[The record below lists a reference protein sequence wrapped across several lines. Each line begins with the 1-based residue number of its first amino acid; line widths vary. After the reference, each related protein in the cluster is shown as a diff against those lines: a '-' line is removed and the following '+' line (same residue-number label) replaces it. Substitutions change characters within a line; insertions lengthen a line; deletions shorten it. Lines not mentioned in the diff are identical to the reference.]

1 MEVIMTTYNKLLYN
15 LEKLKL
21 EKIRSYLP
29 TYLDSIKSSDISLID
44 SLLELTQKEIEFKD
58 YRASIANVKIAGFP
72 FERSLEEFDF
82 TFQPSINKNQI
93 MDLATLRFIEYAQNV
108 LFLGSSG
115 VGKTHLAV
123 ALGVK
128 AAKSRYSTY
137 FISCHDLMMKL
148 NRAQMENRLEAQLR
162 HYLKYKVLIIDEIG
176 YLPLDKQ
183 GANLFFQL
191 IAKRYEKKS
200 TIITTN
206 KPFSKW
212 GEVFNDNTLA
222 NAILD
227 RLIHHSHIIKIT
239 GPSYRVKDKLENLSQ
254 DKNGR
259 SVHN

>member
-1 MEVIMTTYNKLLYN
+1 MTTYNKVLNN

-29 TYLDSIKSSDISLID
+29 NYLDMIKDIEVPLID
-44 SLLELTQKEIEFKD
+44 SLNELTQKEIEFKD
-58 YRASIANVKIAGFP
+58 YRASIANVKVAGFP
-72 FERSLEEFDF
+72 FEKELSDFDF

-93 MDLATLRFIEYAQNV
+93 MDLATLRFIEKAENI

-123 ALGVK
+123 SLGIK
-128 AAKSRYSTY
+128 AAQSRYSTY
-137 FISCHDLMMKL
+137 FISCNDLMMKL
-148 NRAQMENRLEAQLR
+148 NRAQMENRLDAQIR

-191 IAKRYEKKS
+191 ITKRYEKKS

-206 KPFSKW
+206 KPFSRW
-212 GEVFNDNTLA
+212 GEVFNDNMLA

-227 RLIHHSHIIKIT
+227 RLIHHSHLIKIT
-239 GPSYRVKDKLENLSQ
+239 GPSYRIKDKLVDMGQ
-254 DKNGR
+254 DKSNKIMQ
-259 SVHN
+259 N

>member
-1 MEVIMTTYNKLLYN
+1 MTTYTKVLNN

-29 TYLDSIKSSDISLID
+29 NYLDIIKNSEVSLID
-44 SLLELTQKEIEFKD
+44 SLNELTQKEIEFKD
-58 YRASIANVKIAGFP
+58 YRASIANVKVAGFP
-72 FERSLEEFDF
+72 FEKELEDFDF

-93 MDLATLRFIEYAQNV
+93 IDLASLRFVENVENV

-115 VGKTHLAV
+115 VGKTHLAI
-123 ALGVK
+123 ALGIK

-137 FISCHDLMMKL
+137 FISCNDLMMKL
-148 NRAQMENRLEAQLR
+148 NRAQMENRLDAQLR

-176 YLPLDKQ
+176 YLPFDKQ

-191 IAKRYEKKS
+191 ITKRYEKKS

-212 GEVFNDNTLA
+212 GEVFNDNMLA

-227 RLIHHSHIIKIT
+227 RLIHHSQIIKIT
-239 GPSYRVKDKLENLSQ
+239 GPSYRIKDKLKNLEEE
-254 DKNGR
+254 KNDI
-259 SVHN
+259 SIQK